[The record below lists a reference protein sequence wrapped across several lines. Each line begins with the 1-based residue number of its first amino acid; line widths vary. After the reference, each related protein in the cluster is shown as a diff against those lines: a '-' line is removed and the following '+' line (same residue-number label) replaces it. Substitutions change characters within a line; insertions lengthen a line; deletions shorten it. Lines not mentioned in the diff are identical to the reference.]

1 MAKYTK
7 IPIEIEAV
15 QWFKDGDHH
24 AVTSLAEMRE
34 GKRKFF
40 ISTLEG
46 DMSVVSGCWIITGIK
61 GEHYP
66 VQDEIFRATY
76 KLSE

>member
-1 MAKYTK
+1 MTK
-7 IPIEIEAV
+7 FTKLPIDIDAV
-15 QWFKDGDHH
+15 QWFKDGDHN
-24 AVTSLAEMRE
+24 AVFSYPKNQE

-46 DMSVVSGCWIITGIK
+46 DMAVVPGCWIITGIK